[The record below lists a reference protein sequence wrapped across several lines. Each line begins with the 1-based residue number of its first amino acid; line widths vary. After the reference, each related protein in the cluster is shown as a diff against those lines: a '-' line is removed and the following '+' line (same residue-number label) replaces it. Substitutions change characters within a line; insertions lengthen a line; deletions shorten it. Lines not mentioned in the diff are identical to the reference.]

1 MNMIKMTWFS
11 AYAFSFTVWMR
22 SALGSAII

>member
-11 AYAFSFTVWMR
+11 AYAFSFSVWMA
-22 SALGSAII
+22 ALWAAL